1 MSSNPAENS
10 GTFNSLVGS
19 LIKNLAVI
27 FNPDKARSSMSEK
40 GRHYLQKNPD
50 ELKKAYY
57 KYSGV
62 KRAKNLDSKIELK

>member
-1 MSSNPAENS
+1 
-10 GTFNSLVGS
+10 
-19 LIKNLAVI
+19 
-27 FNPDKARSSMSEK
+27 MSEK